1 MAKTV
6 NRREEM
12 RDTMSHIQ
20 VMDPILSNKIAAGEV
35 VERPA
40 SVVKELVENAID
52 AKSRSITI
60 VLKEAGL
67 DSIRVIDDGIG
78 MSRVDAV
85 LSFERHATSKIAN
98 EFDLS
103 RIRTLG
109 FRGEALASIA
119 AVSKV
124 EMWTSTE
131 TEGTHLQIE
140 GGEIVTEEPA
150 ALRRG
155 TDLVIR
161 QLFYNTPARLKHVK
175 TIQTELG
182 HSIDLVNQL
191 ALGHPNIAFRLIH
204 NGKTLLQTPGTGDL
218 LRVITAIYGHEI
230 AAKMIPFSNETADYQ
245 ISGYVALPEVTRA
258 SKNYMTLL
266 VNQRSVRSFLVQRSI
281 LEGMHTFLPIHRYP
295 IVVLSI
301 TTDPQLVDVN
311 VHPSK
316 KEVRFSK
323 ENDLYPLIE
332 ETLRETIRHHVQ
344 IPSGAPEER
353 KKFFIKDVPPVGRE
367 KKDEQLSFS
376 PTPASSHKLEEEP
389 IDFVQESPNVFIVEQ
404 EEQPKMLDTSDDDAR
419 LQGVEKPSH
428 QEEPIP
434 THHPAFPSLEI
445 VGQVHGTYIIAQ
457 NETGMYMIDQHAA
470 QERINYEKFRDA
482 LGQSSAEERQMMLMP
497 LIFRYS
503 AAEEML
509 LKERLPLLQSVGITL
524 EPFGP
529 QTYAV
534 KEYPAWFP
542 KGEIRET
549 IEQIVEQ
556 VMTENRVDI
565 EKLREETAIL
575 MSCKRSIKANHS
587 LTRADMERL
596 LEDLSRAEHPFTC
609 PHGRPVIIHFSTTD
623 IEKMF
628 KRIM

>member
-1 MAKTV
+1 
-6 NRREEM
+6 
-12 RDTMSHIQ
+12 MSHIQ

-60 VLKEAGL
+60 VLHEAGL

-78 MSRVDAV
+78 MSRADAV

-161 QLFYNTPARLKHVK
+161 QLFYNTPARLKHIK

-191 ALGHPNIAFRLIH
+191 ALGHPEIAFRFIH
-204 NGKTLLQTPGTGDL
+204 NGKTLLQTPGTGDV

-230 AAKMIPFSNETADYQ
+230 AAKMIPFSNETSDYQ
-245 ISGYVALPEVTRA
+245 ITGYVALPEVTRA

-266 VNQRSVRSFLVQRSI
+266 VNRRAVRSFLIQRSI

-323 ENDLYPLIE
+323 ENELYPLIE

-344 IPSGAPEER
+344 IPSGAPQER
-353 KKFFIKDVPPVGRE
+353 KERSSSRSPIVERKVGS
-367 KKDEQLSFS
+367 EQLSFS
-376 PTPASSHKLEEEP
+376 PPSTPPVEKEEHS
-389 IDFVQESPNVFIVEQ
+389 IDLVQESPNVFIVEDEEKVDDIFEPYE
-404 EEQPKMLDTSDDDAR
+404 EEQRSSVPR
-419 LQGVEKPSH
+419 
-428 QEEPIP
+428 EEIQSIP

-482 LGQSSAEERQMMLMP
+482 LGRSSAEERQMMLMP
-497 LIFRYS
+497 LIFHYS
-503 AAEEML
+503 VAEEMV

>member
-1 MAKTV
+1 
-6 NRREEM
+6 
-12 RDTMSHIQ
+12 MSHIQ

-60 VLKEAGL
+60 VLHEAGL

-78 MSRVDAV
+78 MSRADAV

-161 QLFYNTPARLKHVK
+161 QLFYNTPARLKHIK

-191 ALGHPNIAFRLIH
+191 ALGHPEIAFRFIH
-204 NGKTLLQTPGTGDL
+204 NGKTLLQTPGTGDV

-230 AAKMIPFSNETADYQ
+230 AAKMIPFSNETSDYQ
-245 ISGYVALPEVTRA
+245 ITGYVALPEVTRA

-266 VNQRSVRSFLVQRSI
+266 VNRRAVRSFLIQRSI

-323 ENDLYPLIE
+323 ENELYPLIE

-344 IPSGAPEER
+344 IPSGAPQER
-353 KKFFIKDVPPVGRE
+353 KERSGSRSPNVERKVE
-367 KKDEQLSFS
+367 SEQLSFS
-376 PTPASSHKLEEEP
+376 PPSTPPVEKEEHS
-389 IDFVQESPNVFIVEQ
+389 IDLVQESPNVFIVEDEEKVDDIFEPYE
-404 EEQPKMLDTSDDDAR
+404 EEQRSSVPR
-419 LQGVEKPSH
+419 
-428 QEEPIP
+428 EEIQSIP

-482 LGQSSAEERQMMLMP
+482 LGRSSAEERQMMLMP
-497 LIFRYS
+497 LIFHYS
-503 AAEEML
+503 VAEEMV

>member
-1 MAKTV
+1 
-6 NRREEM
+6 M

-60 VLKEAGL
+60 VLHEAGL

-78 MSRVDAV
+78 MSRADAV

-161 QLFYNTPARLKHVK
+161 QLFYNTPARLKHIK

-191 ALGHPNIAFRLIH
+191 ALGHPEIAFRFIH
-204 NGKTLLQTPGTGDL
+204 NGKTLLQTPGTGDV

-230 AAKMIPFSNETADYQ
+230 AAKMIPFSNETSDYQ
-245 ISGYVALPEVTRA
+245 ITGYVALPEVTRA

-266 VNQRSVRSFLVQRSI
+266 VNRRAVRSFLIQRSI

-323 ENDLYPLIE
+323 ENELYPLIE

-344 IPSGAPEER
+344 IPSGAPQER
-353 KKFFIKDVPPVGRE
+353 KERSSSRSPIVERKAE
-367 KKDEQLSFS
+367 SEQLSFS
-376 PTPASSHKLEEEP
+376 PPSIPSIEKEEHA
-389 IDFVQESPNVFIVEQ
+389 IDLVQESPNVFIVEDEEKVDDTFEPYE
-404 EEQPKMLDTSDDDAR
+404 EEQISSVPR
-419 LQGVEKPSH
+419 
-428 QEEPIP
+428 EESQNIP

-482 LGQSSAEERQMMLMP
+482 LGQSSAKERQMMLMP
-497 LIFRYS
+497 LIFHYS
-503 AAEEML
+503 VAEEMV

-565 EKLREETAIL
+565 EKLREDTAIL

-609 PHGRPVIIHFSTTD
+609 PHGRPVILHFSTTD

>member
-1 MAKTV
+1 
-6 NRREEM
+6 
-12 RDTMSHIQ
+12 MSHIQ

-60 VLKEAGL
+60 VLHEAGL

-78 MSRVDAV
+78 MSRADAV

-131 TEGTHLQIE
+131 IEGTHLQIE

-161 QLFYNTPARLKHVK
+161 QLFYNTPARLKHIK

-191 ALGHPNIAFRLIH
+191 ALGHPEIAFRFIH
-204 NGKTLLQTPGTGDL
+204 NGKTLLQTPGTGDV

-230 AAKMIPFSNETADYQ
+230 AAKMIPFSNETSDYQ
-245 ISGYVALPEVTRA
+245 ITGYVALPEVTRA

-266 VNQRSVRSFLVQRSI
+266 VNRRAVRSFLIQRSI

-323 ENDLYPLIE
+323 ENELYPLIE

-344 IPSGAPEER
+344 IPSGAPQER
-353 KKFFIKDVPPVGRE
+353 KERSSSRSPNVERKVE
-367 KKDEQLSFS
+367 SEQLSFS
-376 PTPASSHKLEEEP
+376 PPSTPPVEKEEHS
-389 IDFVQESPNVFIVEQ
+389 IDLVQESPNVFIVEDEEKVDDIFEPYE
-404 EEQPKMLDTSDDDAR
+404 EEQRSSVPR
-419 LQGVEKPSH
+419 
-428 QEEPIP
+428 EEIQSIP

-482 LGQSSAEERQMMLMP
+482 LGRSSAEERQMMLMP
-497 LIFRYS
+497 LIFHYS
-503 AAEEML
+503 VAEEMV

>member
-1 MAKTV
+1 
-6 NRREEM
+6 
-12 RDTMSHIQ
+12 MSHIQ

-60 VLKEAGL
+60 VLHEAGL

-78 MSRVDAV
+78 MSRADAV

-161 QLFYNTPARLKHVK
+161 QLFYNTPARLKHIK

-191 ALGHPNIAFRLIH
+191 ALGHPEIAFRFIH
-204 NGKTLLQTPGTGDL
+204 NGKTLLQTPGTGDV

-230 AAKMIPFSNETADYQ
+230 AAKMIPFSNETSDYQ
-245 ISGYVALPEVTRA
+245 ITGYVALPEVTRA

-266 VNQRSVRSFLVQRSI
+266 VNRRAVRSFLIQRSI

-323 ENDLYPLIE
+323 ENELYPLIE

-344 IPSGAPEER
+344 IPSGAPQER
-353 KKFFIKDVPPVGRE
+353 KERSSSRSPIVERKVE
-367 KKDEQLSFS
+367 SEQLSFS
-376 PTPASSHKLEEEP
+376 PPSTPPVEKEEHS
-389 IDFVQESPNVFIVEQ
+389 IDLVQESPNVFIVEDEEKVDDIFEPYE
-404 EEQPKMLDTSDDDAR
+404 EEQRSSVPR
-419 LQGVEKPSH
+419 
-428 QEEPIP
+428 EEIQSIP

-482 LGQSSAEERQMMLMP
+482 LGRSSAEERQMMLMP
-497 LIFRYS
+497 LIFHYS
-503 AAEEML
+503 VAEEMV

-587 LTRADMERL
+587 LTRGDMERL
-596 LEDLSRAEHPFTC
+596 LEDLSRAVHPVTC